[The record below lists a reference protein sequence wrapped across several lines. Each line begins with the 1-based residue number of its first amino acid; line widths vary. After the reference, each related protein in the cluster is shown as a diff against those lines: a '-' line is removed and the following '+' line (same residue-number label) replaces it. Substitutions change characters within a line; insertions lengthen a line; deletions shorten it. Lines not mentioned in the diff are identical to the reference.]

1 LAILAV
7 IFTLPMGQ
15 DLSVRLSIVL
25 IPRLEG
31 TRKLEVNV
39 PISAFPAPRDES
51 LTHTRAKTRSL
62 LLACAMELY
71 DGGIFPS
78 ITELAAHAQVS
89 RATAYRYFP
98 TQSALISAVVA
109 KSLGP
114 ILDWQPQ
121 DNDALKRIHQ
131 LLAFAYP
138 QMEQHEGALRAA
150 LQLSLQQWANAT
162 PGEKFVRGN
171 RKRLLKLAVE
181 PLQNK
186 LPAEALQ
193 RVIHAFSLI
202 YGSEVFLVLKDIWGL
217 ELDDIQGVT
226 QWMAKA
232 IIRQAEEDASV
243 GG

>member
-1 LAILAV
+1 
-7 IFTLPMGQ
+7 M
-15 DLSVRLSIVL
+15 
-25 IPRLEG
+25 
-31 TRKLEVNV
+31 LEVYV

-51 LTHTRAKTRSL
+51 LTHTRARTRNL
-62 LLACAMELY
+62 LLTSAMELY
-71 DGGIFPS
+71 DGGVFPS

-114 ILDWQPQ
+114 ILEWKPQ

-150 LQLSLQQWANAT
+150 LQLSLQQWAHAT

-181 PLQNK
+181 PLQTK
-186 LPAEALQ
+186 LPPDALQ

-217 ELDDIQGVT
+217 QLDDIQDVT

-232 IIRQAEEDASV
+232 IIRQAEEDANRVNLSAK
-243 GG
+243 

>member
-1 LAILAV
+1 MSL
-7 IFTLPMGQ
+7 
-15 DLSVRLSIVL
+15 
-25 IPRLEG
+25 
-31 TRKLEVNV
+31 
-39 PISAFPAPRDES
+39 SAFPAPRDEP
-51 LTHTRAKTRSL
+51 LTHTRARTRKL
-62 LLACAMELY
+62 LLASAMELY
-71 DGGIFPS
+71 DDGAFPS

-98 TQSALISAVVA
+98 TQSALITAVVA
-109 KSLGP
+109 ESLGP
-114 ILDWQPQ
+114 ILQWEPND
-121 DNDALKRIHQ
+121 DDALLRIQQ

-181 PLQNK
+181 PLQDK
-186 LPAEALQ
+186 LPPEALQ

-217 ELDDIQGVT
+217 ELSGIQDVT

-232 IIRQAEEDASV
+232 IIRQAEEDVRNSKK
-243 GG
+243 

>member
-1 LAILAV
+1 
-7 IFTLPMGQ
+7 MGQ

-25 IPRLEG
+25 TPRLED
-31 TRKLEVNV
+31 TRKFEENV

-71 DGGIFPS
+71 DGGVFPS

-114 ILDWQPQ
+114 ILEWQPQ

-186 LPAEALQ
+186 LPADALQ

-217 ELDDIQGVT
+217 ELDDIQDVT

-232 IIRQAEEDASV
+232 IIRQAEEDANA

>member
-1 LAILAV
+1 MPPV
-7 IFTLPMGQ
+7 SRH
-15 DLSVRLSIVL
+15 DLC
-25 IPRLEG
+25 
-31 TRKLEVNV
+31 EVDV
-39 PISAFPAPRDES
+39 SLSAFPAPRDEP
-51 LTHTRAKTRSL
+51 LTHTRARTRKL
-62 LLACAMELY
+62 LLASAMELY
-71 DGGIFPS
+71 DDGAFPS

-98 TQSALISAVVA
+98 TQSALITAVVA
-109 KSLGP
+109 ESLGP
-114 ILDWQPQ
+114 ILQWEPHD
-121 DNDALKRIHQ
+121 DDALLRIQQ

-181 PLQNK
+181 PLQDK
-186 LPAEALQ
+186 LPPEALQ

-217 ELDDIQGVT
+217 DLSGIQDVT

-232 IIRQAEEDASV
+232 IIRQAEEDVRNSKK
-243 GG
+243 

>member
-1 LAILAV
+1 MPPV
-7 IFTLPMGQ
+7 SRH
-15 DLSVRLSIVL
+15 DLC
-25 IPRLEG
+25 
-31 TRKLEVNV
+31 EVDV
-39 PISAFPAPRDES
+39 SLSAFPASRDEP
-51 LTHTRAKTRSL
+51 LTHTRARTRKL
-62 LLACAMELY
+62 LLASAMELY
-71 DGGIFPS
+71 DDGAFPS

-98 TQSALISAVVA
+98 TQSALITAVVA
-109 KSLGP
+109 ESLGP
-114 ILDWQPQ
+114 ILQWEPND
-121 DNDALKRIHQ
+121 DDALLRIQQ

-181 PLQNK
+181 PLQDK
-186 LPAEALQ
+186 LPPEALQ

-217 ELDDIQGVT
+217 ELSGIQDVT

-232 IIRQAEEDASV
+232 IIRQAEEDVRNSKK
-243 GG
+243 

>member
-1 LAILAV
+1 MGLD
-7 IFTLPMGQ
+7 LPVK
-15 DLSVRLSIVL
+15 LVIVL
-25 IPRLEG
+25 VPGLED
-31 TRKLEVNV
+31 TRRFEENV
-39 PISAFPAPRDES
+39 PISAFPASRDES
-51 LTHTRAKTRSL
+51 LTHTRAKTHSL

-71 DGGIFPS
+71 DGGVFPS

-114 ILDWQPQ
+114 ILEWQPQ

-150 LQLSLQQWANAT
+150 LQLSLQQWAKAT

-217 ELDDIQGVT
+217 ELGDIQDVT

-232 IIRQAEEDASV
+232 IIRQAEEDASS